1 MISDWGSSLASSR
14 FSVGGIHMKAVL
26 RGIVSMAFSTIEDQ
40 KTQRRVSPKAKNVPT
55 LSRTIITPPSPVP
68 ADEVYKPLS
77 STDPIPFGAITKVE
91 SIGGT
96 FSASNLESSLPPI
109 AKKEDEISKEVKLE
123 DLVPDNLAQIKGL
136 DPIAIMGLK
145 KKGIVTF
152 LQIANLTDQEVADI
166 EDDLDLP
173 GCFNRFSWRY
183 QSRQLHLD
191 ND

>member
-1 MISDWGSSLASSR
+1 
-14 FSVGGIHMKAVL
+14 MKAVL

-55 LSRTIITPPSPVP
+55 ISRTIITPPSPVP

-91 SIGGT
+91 SVLDT
-96 FSASNLESSLPPI
+96 FGAPTLDSSLSTTL
-109 AKKEDEISKEVKLE
+109 KKEEIAIQESKPE
-123 DLVPDNLAQIKGL
+123 DLVPDNLAEIKGL
-136 DPIAIMGLK
+136 NPIAIMGLNK
-145 KKGIVTF
+145 RGIVTF
-152 LQIANLTDQEVADI
+152 LQIANLTDPEVAEI
-166 EDDLDLP
+166 EEELDLP

-191 ND
+191 NN

>member
-1 MISDWGSSLASSR
+1 
-14 FSVGGIHMKAVL
+14 MKAVL

-55 LSRTIITPPSPVP
+55 ISRTIIAPPSPVP

-96 FSASNLESSLPPI
+96 FSASNLESSLPSI
-109 AKKEDEISKEVKLE
+109 VNKEDEVSKEVKLE
-123 DLVPDNLAQIKGL
+123 DLVPDNLTQIKGL

-145 KKGIVTF
+145 KKGIITF

-166 EDDLDLP
+166 EEDLDLP

>member
-1 MISDWGSSLASSR
+1 
-14 FSVGGIHMKAVL
+14 MKAVL

-55 LSRTIITPPSPVP
+55 ISRTIIAPPSPVP

-96 FSASNLESSLPPI
+96 FSASNLESSLPSI
-109 AKKEDEISKEVKLE
+109 AKKEDEVSKEVKLE

-152 LQIANLTDQEVADI
+152 LQIADLTDQEVADI
-166 EDDLDLP
+166 EEDLDLP

>member
-1 MISDWGSSLASSR
+1 
-14 FSVGGIHMKAVL
+14 MKAVL

-55 LSRTIITPPSPVP
+55 ISRTIITPPSPVP

-77 STDPIPFGAITKVE
+77 SSDPIPFGAVTKVKSTTDNYGTSTME
-91 SIGGT
+91 SALSSTQIEEKRTGT
-96 FSASNLESSLPPI
+96 MPATEN
-109 AKKEDEISKEVKLE
+109 
-123 DLVPDNLAQIKGL
+123 LVPDNLAEIKGL
-136 DPIAIMGLK
+136 NPIAIMGLNK
-145 KKGIVTF
+145 RGIVTF

-166 EDDLDLP
+166 EEDLDLP

>member
-1 MISDWGSSLASSR
+1 MTSDWGSSLASSR

-26 RGIVSMAFSTIEDQ
+26 RGIVSMAFSTIEDK
-40 KTQRRVSPKAKNVPT
+40 KTQRTISPKAKNVPT
-55 LSRTIITPPSPVP
+55 ISRTIITPPSPVP

-77 STDPIPFGAITKVE
+77 STDPVPFGAITKVE

-96 FSASNLESSLPPI
+96 FSASNLESSLPSI
-109 AKKEDEISKEVKLE
+109 VNKEDQVSKEVKLE
-123 DLVPDNLAQIKGL
+123 DLVPDNLTQIKGL

-166 EDDLDLP
+166 EEDLDLP

>member
-1 MISDWGSSLASSR
+1 
-14 FSVGGIHMKAVL
+14 MKAVL

-40 KTQRRVSPKAKNVPT
+40 KTQQIISPKVKNVPT
-55 LSRTIITPPSPVP
+55 LSRPTITPPSPVP

-96 FSASNLESSLPPI
+96 FSASNLESSLPSV
-109 AKKEDEISKEVKLE
+109 AKKEDEVSKEVKLE

-152 LQIANLTDQEVADI
+152 LHIANLTDHEVADI
-166 EDDLDLP
+166 EEDLDLP

-183 QSRQLHLD
+183 QSRQLHLH

>member
-1 MISDWGSSLASSR
+1 
-14 FSVGGIHMKAVL
+14 MKAVL

-55 LSRTIITPPSPVP
+55 ISRTIITPPSPVP

-96 FSASNLESSLPPI
+96 FSASNLESSLPSI
-109 AKKEDEISKEVKLE
+109 AKKEDEVSKEVKLE

-166 EDDLDLP
+166 EEDLDLP

-191 ND
+191 NN

>member
-1 MISDWGSSLASSR
+1 
-14 FSVGGIHMKAVL
+14 MKAVL
-26 RGIVSMAFSTIEDQ
+26 RGIVSMAFSTIVDQ

-55 LSRTIITPPSPVP
+55 ITRTIITPPSPVP

-77 STDPIPFGAITKVE
+77 STDPIPFGAITKVKSTTDNYGTSIME
-91 SIGGT
+91 STLSSTHVEEKGT
-96 FSASNLESSLPPI
+96 GTMPATEN
-109 AKKEDEISKEVKLE
+109 
-123 DLVPDNLAQIKGL
+123 LVPDNLAEIKGL
-136 DPIAIMGLK
+136 NPIAIMGLNK
-145 KKGIVTF
+145 RGIVTF

-166 EDDLDLP
+166 EEDLDLP

>member
-1 MISDWGSSLASSR
+1 
-14 FSVGGIHMKAVL
+14 MKAVL

-40 KTQRRVSPKAKNVPT
+40 HTQHRVPPKPKTNPDVSRPT
-55 LSRTIITPPSPVP
+55 TSPPTPVP
-68 ADEVYKPLS
+68 ADEIYRPLS
-77 STDPIPFGAITKVE
+77 SSDPVPFGAITKVE

-96 FSASNLESSLPPI
+96 FSASNLESSLSSI
-109 AKKEDEISKEVKLE
+109 TKKEDEVRKEVKLE
-123 DLVPDNLAQIKGL
+123 DLVPDNLTQIKGL

-152 LQIANLTDQEVADI
+152 LQIADLTDQEVADI
-166 EDDLDLP
+166 EEDLDLP

-191 ND
+191 NN

>member
-1 MISDWGSSLASSR
+1 
-14 FSVGGIHMKAVL
+14 MKAVL

-40 KTQRRVSPKAKNVPT
+40 KTQQRISPKAKNVPT
-55 LSRTIITPPSPVP
+55 ISRPTITPPSPVP

-96 FSASNLESSLPPI
+96 FSASNLESSLPSI
-109 AKKEDEISKEVKLE
+109 VNKEDQVSKEVKLE
-123 DLVPDNLAQIKGL
+123 DLVPDNLTQIKGL

-166 EDDLDLP
+166 EEDLDLP

>member
-1 MISDWGSSLASSR
+1 
-14 FSVGGIHMKAVL
+14 MKAVL

-40 KTQRRVSPKAKNVPT
+40 NTQHRVPLKPKTNPDVS
-55 LSRTIITPPSPVP
+55 RPSISAPLPVP
-68 ADEVYKPLS
+68 ADEIYKPLS
-77 STDPIPFGAITKVE
+77 SSDPVPFGAITKVE

-96 FSASNLESSLPPI
+96 FSASNLESSLSSI
-109 AKKEDEISKEVKLE
+109 TKKEDEVRKEVKLE
-123 DLVPDNLAQIKGL
+123 DLVPDNLTQIKGL

-152 LQIANLTDQEVADI
+152 LQIADLTDQEVADI
-166 EDDLDLP
+166 EEDLDLP

>member
-1 MISDWGSSLASSR
+1 
-14 FSVGGIHMKAVL
+14 MKAVL

-40 KTQRRVSPKAKNVPT
+40 KTQQRISPKAKHVPT
-55 LSRTIITPPSPVP
+55 LSRPTITPPSPVP

-96 FSASNLESSLPPI
+96 FSASNLESSLPSI
-109 AKKEDEISKEVKLE
+109 VNKEDEVSKEVKLE
-123 DLVPDNLAQIKGL
+123 DLVPDNLTQIKGL

-166 EDDLDLP
+166 EEDLDLP

>member
-1 MISDWGSSLASSR
+1 
-14 FSVGGIHMKAVL
+14 MKAVL

-55 LSRTIITPPSPVP
+55 ISRTIIAPPSPVP

-77 STDPIPFGAITKVE
+77 STDPIPFGAVTKVKSTTDNYGASTME
-91 SIGGT
+91 STLSSTHVEEKGT
-96 FSASNLESSLPPI
+96 GTMPATEN
-109 AKKEDEISKEVKLE
+109 
-123 DLVPDNLAQIKGL
+123 LVPDNLAEIKGL
-136 DPIAIMGLK
+136 NPIAIMGLNK
-145 KKGIVTF
+145 RGIVTF

-166 EDDLDLP
+166 EEDLDLP

-191 ND
+191 NN

>member
-1 MISDWGSSLASSR
+1 
-14 FSVGGIHMKAVL
+14 MKAVL

-40 KTQRRVSPKAKNVPT
+40 KTQQRVPPKAKNVPT
-55 LSRTIITPPSPVP
+55 LSRPTITPPSPVP
-68 ADEVYKPLS
+68 ANEVYKPLS
-77 STDPIPFGAITKVE
+77 STDPSPFGAVTKIKPTTDNYGASAIE
-91 SIGGT
+91 NTLSSTQIEEKGT
-96 FSASNLESSLPPI
+96 GTVPVTEN
-109 AKKEDEISKEVKLE
+109 
-123 DLVPDNLAQIKGL
+123 LVPDNLAKIKGL
-136 DPIAIMGLK
+136 NPIAVMGLNK
-145 KKGIVTF
+145 RGIITF

>member
-1 MISDWGSSLASSR
+1 
-14 FSVGGIHMKAVL
+14 MKAVL

-40 KTQRRVSPKAKNVPT
+40 KIQNRVPSKPKVNPVVSRPITSPPT
-55 LSRTIITPPSPVP
+55 PVP
-68 ADEVYKPLS
+68 ADEIYKPLS
-77 STDPIPFGAITKVE
+77 SSDPVPFGAITKVE

-96 FSASNLESSLPPI
+96 FSASNLESSLSSI
-109 AKKEDEISKEVKLE
+109 TKKEDEVRKEVKLE

-152 LQIANLTDQEVADI
+152 LQIADLTDHEVADI
-166 EDDLDLP
+166 EEDLDLP

-191 ND
+191 NN